1 MKNKPKVSIIIPV
14 FNGSNYVKE
23 AIDSALNQTYKNIEV
38 IVVNDGSN
46 DKGKTRKICKKYG
59 ERIRYFEKENGGVSS
74 ALNYGIR
81 KMKGEYFSWL
91 SHDDRYYPYKIEKQI
106 NNLKKYPNNTILYS
120 NYDVMDIDS
129 YVFATSIFDHEELKE
144 KKEYSLLLGKINGLS
159 LLIPKKLFYEISF
172 FDENLKCTQ
181 DYDLWLKFIKSG
193 YKFIHM
199 KEVLVTTRLHKNQT
213 TNTSPLMKK
222 EGNELWIK
230 LVEFPT
236 DKRKKELEGSIY
248 DYYKRMFTYLIN
260 TPYDKAIKYTEE
272 KMIKLN
278 SSAEKDIQEIYSNYE
293 EEKAKQ
299 AKIVLDRK
307 SKYLNALK
315 KGPVYCI
322 KRVVK
327 KIFKK

>member
-1 MKNKPKVSIIIPV
+1 MKNSKVSIIIPV
-14 FNGSNYVKE
+14 YNGSNYVKE
-23 AIDSALNQTYKNIEV
+23 AIDSALNQTYKNIEI

-46 DKGKTRKICKKYG
+46 DKGKTKKICKKYG
-59 ERIRYFEKENGGVSS
+59 SKIRYFEKENGGVST
-74 ALNYGIR
+74 ALNYGIK

-91 SHDDRYYPYKIEKQI
+91 SHDDRYYPEKIEKQV
-106 NNLKKYPNNTILYS
+106 NKLKKYPKNTILYS

-129 YVFATSIFDHEELKE
+129 NIFATSIFNHEELKE

-159 LLIPKKLFYEISF
+159 LLIPKRLFYEVSF
-172 FDENLKCTQ
+172 FDEKLKCTQ
-181 DYDLWLKFIKSG
+181 DYDLWAKFMK
-193 YKFIHM
+193 KNNFEHM

-230 LVEFPT
+230 LVEYPT
-236 DKRKKELEGSIY
+236 DKRKIELEGSIY
-248 DYYKRMFTYLIN
+248 NYYKRMFEYLIS
-260 TPYDKAIKYTEE
+260 TPYDEAVKYTEE

-278 SSAEKDIQEIYSNYE
+278 SNAKNDIKKIYEKFEV
-293 EEKAKQ
+293 EKQ
-299 AKIVLDRK
+299 NQTKIILKRK

-315 KGPVYCI
+315 KGPAYCI